1 MPDYPLGYRSVEE
14 TKALKPEKDRIHGG
28 LLAKVE
34 EISGERVFR
43 CMQCGSCAAGCPM
56 HDRMDIS
63 PNQVWKLLQM
73 GEVERVRD
81 SRTIWACFS
90 CFTCSARCPKGIDLA
105 KVMEAVRQLL
115 LRKRQDYA
123 DGNRIPEE
131 TLKEVPPIALIS
143 CLRKLSS

>member
-1 MPDYPLGYRSVEE
+1 MSDYPLGYKTVDDGQ
-14 TKALKPEKDRIHGG
+14 ALKPEKDKIHGG

-81 SRTIWACFS
+81 SKTIWACFS
-90 CFTCSARCPKGIDLA
+90 CFTCGVRCPKGIDLA

-123 DGNRIPEE
+123 DGNRIPAE
-131 TLKEVPPIALIS
+131 TLSEVPPIALIS
-143 CLRKLSS
+143 CLRKLSG

>member
-1 MPDYPLGYRSVEE
+1 MPGGS
-14 TKALKPEKDRIHGG
+14 ALKPESGNIAGG

-34 EISGERVFR
+34 ELSGERVFR

-90 CFTCSARCPKGIDLA
+90 CFACGVRCPKGIDLA

-131 TLKEVPPIALIS
+131 TLSEVPLIALIS
-143 CLRKLSS
+143 CLRKLSG

>member
-1 MPDYPLGYRSVEE
+1 MSDHPLGYKPVVNGQ
-14 TKALKPEKDRIHGG
+14 ALKPESGNIGG
-28 LLAKVE
+28 ELLAKVE
-34 EISGERVFR
+34 EISGEKVFR

-90 CFTCSARCPKGIDLA
+90 CYTCGVRCPKGIDLA
-105 KVMEAVRQLL
+105 KVMEALRLLL
-115 LRKRQDYA
+115 LRKRRDYA
-123 DGNRIPEE
+123 DGNKIPEE
-131 TLKEVPPIALIS
+131 TLGEVPPIALIS
-143 CLRKLSS
+143 CLRKLSG

>member
-1 MPDYPLGYRSVEE
+1 MQGTPLGYKPVENGG
-14 TKALKPEKDRIHGG
+14 AIRPESDRISGG

-34 EISGERVFR
+34 ELSGEPVFR

-56 HDRMDIS
+56 HDRMDVS

-73 GEVERVRD
+73 GEVEKVRD

-90 CFTCSARCPKGIDLA
+90 CFTCGVRCPKGIDLA

-123 DGNRIPEE
+123 DGNRIPDE
-131 TLKEVPPIALIS
+131 TLSEVPPIALIS
-143 CLRKLSS
+143 CLRKLSG

>member
-1 MPDYPLGYRSVEE
+1 MSDHPLGYEPVVNGQ
-14 TKALKPEKDRIHGG
+14 ALKPESGNIAGE

-34 EISGERVFR
+34 EISGEKVFR

-81 SRTIWACFS
+81 SQTIWACFS
-90 CFTCSARCPKGIDLA
+90 CFTCGVRCPKGIDLA
-105 KVMEAVRQLL
+105 KVMEALRLLL
-115 LRKRQDYA
+115 LRKRRDYA
-123 DGNRIPEE
+123 DGNKIPEE
-131 TLKEVPPIALIS
+131 TLSEVPPIALIS
-143 CLRKLSS
+143 CLRKLSG

>member
-1 MPDYPLGYRSVEE
+1 MAVGQ
-14 TKALKPEKDRIHGG
+14 ALKPESGNIGGG

-34 EISGERVFR
+34 EISGEKVFR

-81 SRTIWACFS
+81 SKTIWACLS
-90 CFTCSARCPKGIDLA
+90 CFTCGVRCPKGIDLA
-105 KVMEAVRQLL
+105 KVMEALRQLL
-115 LRKRQDYA
+115 LRQRQDYA
-123 DGNRIPEE
+123 DGNSILEE
-131 TLKEVPPIALIS
+131 TLSEVPPIALIS
-143 CLRKLSS
+143 CLRKLSG